1 MNLFIYMKFKIM
13 ILKREPEVLNI
24 SFDIIIEFID
34 QSMTYWA
41 MTKPIFLEYIFIQ
54 VFSFFFIDMQQ
65 EITAESSRGG
75 IDIKRIYGEWTTSYL
90 LIRNANVGDGGQ
102 YVCAPAGGSQTSIKV
117 HVFQNGMN

>member
-1 MNLFIYMKFKIM
+1 
-13 ILKREPEVLNI
+13 
-24 SFDIIIEFID
+24 
-34 QSMTYWA
+34 
-41 MTKPIFLEYIFIQ
+41 
-54 VFSFFFIDMQQ
+54 MQQ

-117 HVFQNGMN
+117 HVFQNGTN

>member
-1 MNLFIYMKFKIM
+1 
-13 ILKREPEVLNI
+13 
-24 SFDIIIEFID
+24 
-34 QSMTYWA
+34 